1 MRSFISLFIIL
12 FLSMAATA
20 QRKTTSELIPTQVD
34 SIRLNVEL
42 NREKEMLSPVNETE
56 VHELLGSS
64 LLVGKDAKKFIK
76 RIGAKSSYVNG
87 RALLTH
93 HSLVFICYSK
103 ENVAL
108 TVQISTLTR
117 NINIYNGG
125 SEGFFGKISKKMSNY
140 LVKLLVRL
148 NLYNR
153 LAETGDTEGIE

>member
-117 NINIYNGG
+117 NI
-125 SEGFFGKISKKMSNY
+125 ISTMAAARAFLERFQRK
-140 LVKLLVRL
+140 
-148 NLYNR
+148 
-153 LAETGDTEGIE
+153 